1 MSRCSKKYKILNVNS
16 DNVQIMCIF
25 YPGYLILWLRNV
37 LKRSVK
43 WLTKWSSWTRMARDY
58 FEEVLR
64 ANYKKF
70 IKNNWFF
77 VFHTERISS
86 ISSIKNSS
94 RASSSATFFEH
105 IPSRAKTERNFFRA
119 FRARAGKFSSEP
131 SEFSSERCSYPTLSV
146 MVSLTTILSHCCSA
160 SNTAIIYKY
169 D

>member
-77 VFHTERISS
+77 VFLPSPFRAWKIRAERAWAQLFSS
-86 ISSIKNSS
+86 ISST
-94 RASSSATFFEH
+94 SALRT
-105 IPSRAKTERNFFRA
+105 
-119 FRARAGKFSSEP
+119 GKFSSEL
-131 SEFSSERCSYPTLSV
+131 SGFSSERCSYPTLVQGLIKLLIGRSSDQTRPHN
-146 MVSLTTILSHCCSA
+146 SLGTK
-160 SNTAIIYKY
+160 SN
-169 D
+169 